1 MSGQEA
7 DTPREPVT
15 CVGCGAIACVPFG
28 PKQGHLYL
36 RCSRCATLQLD
47 PIPDAAAM
55 QAAYAGDY
63 AASGHCQAA
72 PEERNRAAQPQFQG
86 ILDALHAHLDGPSE
100 AWRVLDYGPGWGGL
114 LEALRAEGVTAEG
127 AELSEA
133 MIAHCRAKGFLVH
146 ACDLSA
152 LEGEAR
158 YDAILMSSVF
168 EHLIDHVAWLLA
180 AHRLL
185 KPGGLVVSLQPT
197 AHFATLLATLT
208 RMGSRRRELPTLHQ
222 VFWPPWHTVLFSRKG
237 MTALVERHG
246 FALEGIYPAPI
257 QREGGVT
264 GLLQR
269 ILATVNRL
277 AHPVFG
283 NAWPL
288 WVGHVFVYRK
298 QG

>member
-1 MSGQEA
+1 MSSQAIDREQ
-7 DTPREPVT
+7 TPGT
-15 CVGCGAIACVPFG
+15 CVGCGAAACVFFG
-28 PKQGHLYL
+28 PKQGHVYL
-36 RCSRCATLQLD
+36 RCRECGTLQLD

-72 PEERNRAAQPQFQG
+72 PEVRNRAAQPQFQG

-114 LEALRAEGVTAEG
+114 LAALRAEGVAAEG

-133 MIAHCRAKGFLVH
+133 MIAHCRAQGFPVH
-146 ACDLSA
+146 ACDLSD

-168 EHLIDHVAWLLA
+168 EHLTDHAAWLHA
-180 AHRLL
+180 AQRLL

-208 RMGSRRRELPTLHQ
+208 HLGSRRRELPTLHQ
-222 VFWPPWHTVLFSRKG
+222 VFWPPWHTVLFSRQG

-246 FALEGIYPAPI
+246 FAGEAIYPAPI
-257 QREGGVT
+257 QREGGFT

-269 ILATVNRL
+269 GLAATNHL
-277 AHPVFG
+277 AHPLFG

-288 WVGHVFVYRK
+288 WVGHVFVLRK
-298 QG
+298 S